1 MAFALPDWAALAPAI
16 VLALTALLLLV
27 VDSVH
32 PHTSDRPLLAGIS
45 TVGSVVAG
53 GLALWFI
60 TAGTGDNPV
69 HLYGNALVVDTMS
82 LFFVVIFTS
91 VTALV
96 SIASYDYLQDN
107 PYQAEYYTLIV
118 LAATGMTLMASSNS
132 LAMVFISLELSS
144 LPSYALVAVLK
155 KNRGSVEAGLKYFLI
170 GALSS
175 AIFAYGI
182 SLVYG
187 VTGHLQLNA
196 VATAL
201 GSGFDGMSGI
211 LGIGV
216 LMVLAGFGFK
226 TASVPFHF
234 WAPDA
239 YEGAPAPISGF
250 LSSASKAAGFVVA
263 FRVFL
268 TAFPFAAVSGT
279 VDWVLAFQILAV
291 ITMTLGN
298 FAAATQ
304 DKVKR
309 MLAYSSVGQAGYVL
323 IGLAALYGGNNDG
336 VLSGAMLQLFVYG
349 FMNTGAFL
357 FIALAEQWGVGKTFE
372 DYNGLAE
379 KAPVACVAMT
389 VFLYNLAGLP
399 LGAGFLS
406 KYFLF
411 GAAVGAG
418 FWWLTAIAAAN
429 SALSV
434 FYYSRVVK
442 AIWFEDPDDEFTIRS
457 RPTGLYVAIL
467 AAAVVTVV
475 LFFAFGPL
483 SHVAH
488 NAAATLLA

>member
-1 MAFALPDWAALAPAI
+1 
-16 VLALTALLLLV
+16 
-27 VDSVH
+27 
-32 PHTSDRPLLAGIS
+32 
-45 TVGSVVAG
+45 
-53 GLALWFI
+53 
-60 TAGTGDNPV
+60 
-69 HLYGNALVVDTMS
+69 
-82 LFFVVIFTS
+82 
-91 VTALV
+91 
-96 SIASYDYLQDN
+96 
-107 PYQAEYYTLIV
+107 
-118 LAATGMTLMASSNS
+118 
-132 LAMVFISLELSS
+132 
-144 LPSYALVAVLK
+144 
-155 KNRGSVEAGLKYFLI
+155 
-170 GALSS
+170 
-175 AIFAYGI
+175 
-182 SLVYG
+182 
-187 VTGHLQLNA
+187 
-196 VATAL
+196 
-201 GSGFDGMSGI
+201 MSGI

-357 FIALAEQWGVGKTFE
+357 FIALAEHWGVGKTFE